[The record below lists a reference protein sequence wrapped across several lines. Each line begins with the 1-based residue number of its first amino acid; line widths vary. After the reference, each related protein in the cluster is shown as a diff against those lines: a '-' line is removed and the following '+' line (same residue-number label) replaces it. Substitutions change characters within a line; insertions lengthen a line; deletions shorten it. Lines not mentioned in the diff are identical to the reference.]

1 MTPLGIAAKEC
12 RVVNEF
18 LTFRKMVTPV
28 FIQVVFW
35 LGLVANLG
43 VSIYTMTRGGIS
55 ILLGFLLILLGS
67 LMVRVYC
74 ELVILLFRIYD
85 SLRAIEGKGSG
96 SIA

>member
-1 MTPLGIAAKEC
+1 M
-12 RVVNEF
+12 NEF

-55 ILLGFLLILLGS
+55 ILLGFLLIFLGS

>member
-12 RVVNEF
+12 TAVNEF

-55 ILLGFLLILLGS
+55 ILLGFLLIFLGS